1 MNKVWYQ
8 VLKHVENMY
17 AYFIRQVS
25 QSSYKLL
32 ILFESYTVDYGPGIH
47 ESPIRKNFF
56 VPDECQSSRDPYSSR
71 TAGSEPQVKGCFW
84 I

>member
-25 QSSYKLL
+25 QSLYKLL

-47 ESPIRKNFF
+47 ESPIRKNFR
-56 VPDECQSSRDPYSSR
+56 P
-71 TAGSEPQVKGCFW
+71 
-84 I
+84 

>member
-47 ESPIRKNFF
+47 ESPIRKKF
-56 VPDECQSSRDPYSSR
+56 SSLMS
-71 TAGSEPQVKGCFW
+71 VKVHETHIHLEQQGRSHK
-84 I
+84 